1 MEETIKIL
9 SDMTK
14 RDWERSSKTK
24 LVNPTD
30 NGMTIPL
37 VNGSDRMR
45 KARITRK
52 HNGTISQSGNN
63 MFSPKETKVS
73 PLIVIIKKE

>member
-1 MEETIKIL
+1 MEVGIKIL

-14 RDWERSSKTK
+14 KDLERLST
-24 LVNPTD
+24 LVHPTD

-37 VNGSDRMR
+37 IKGSDRMR

>member
-1 MEETIKIL
+1 MEVGIKIL

-14 RDWERSSKTK
+14 KDLERLST
-24 LVNPTD
+24 LVYPTD

-37 VNGSDRMR
+37 INGSDRMR

>member
-37 VNGSDRMR
+37 INRSNRMR
-45 KARITRK
+45 KAWIAREHDCTTGQPGDYIFP
-52 HNGTISQSGNN
+52 SE
-63 MFSPKETKVS
+63 ETKVS
-73 PLIVIIKKE
+73 SLVVVIKK